1 MSRTQKVDIDRD
13 KVRTEARKLDGTGPR
28 VWLDRAID
36 LAGLLLVQLGEGD
49 ARAGGV
55 PALTLDRADLP
66 LLSHNLPADFAA
78 LRKLMM
84 G

>member
-1 MSRTQKVDIDRD
+1 QETLPLPK
-13 KVRTEARKLDGTGPR
+13 E
-28 VWLDRAID
+28 
-36 LAGLLLVQLGEGD
+36 LA
-49 ARAGGV
+49 
-55 PALTLDRADLP
+55 DRADLP

>member
-1 MSRTQKVDIDRD
+1 
-13 KVRTEARKLDGTGPR
+13 
-28 VWLDRAID
+28 
-36 LAGLLLVQLGEGD
+36 
-49 ARAGGV
+49 
-55 PALTLDRADLP
+55 DRADLP

>member
-1 MSRTQKVDIDRD
+1 
-13 KVRTEARKLDGTGPR
+13 
-28 VWLDRAID
+28 
-36 LAGLLLVQLGEGD
+36 
-49 ARAGGV
+49 
-55 PALTLDRADLP
+55 RADLP